1 MLSRGVRPVLVVGLA
16 AVLLGACSGGGA
28 STTQLSSI
36 GSPPTSPLPAASPS
50 LAALPSSSGTRAP
63 SSAVRACRAGDV
75 AAGAVWWTGATAEM
89 AGGFALWDTASEPCS
104 IGGRVTVQLLDGS
117 GKALPLAVQPFE
129 TAAPVSVVLLPGLGS
144 PTPGA
149 EAWTSG
155 RPDILVELVRTHSSR
170 TRNARRQHPRHW
182 AADRAGGRSPPAA
195 VRCSRQPVRV
205 LGRTDPRHP
214 VELTRGCSR
223 TVSILLLSP

>member
-149 EAWTSG
+149 APQPG
-155 RPDILVELVRTHSSR
+155 
-170 TRNARRQHPRHW
+170 
-182 AADRAGGRSPPAA
+182 RAGVQTFWSNWCGHIRLGPGTLVANIPGIGRLTAPVAGLHPPRCDAPASPSVFSVGP
-195 VRCSRQPVRV
+195 
-205 LGRTDPRHP
+205 
-214 VELTRGCSR
+214 
-223 TVSILLLSP
+223 ILAIPSN